1 MSSNIK
7 IQRICKYCKNEFTAR
22 TTSTKYCSH
31 KCNSRHYK
39 EKIREAKISKS
50 NAESKKEITFSLEA
64 VKAKEYLTVKEAA
77 TLLNCSQRAIYYNIN
92 CGFIKAVNL
101 GKRVTRIKRSV
112 IDKLF
117 EER

>member
-39 EKIREAKISKS
+39 EKVREAKIAKS
-50 NAESKKEITFSLEA
+50 NKESKEEITFSLEV
-64 VKAKEYLTVKEAA
+64 VKAKEYLTVKETA
-77 TLLNCSQRAIYYNIN
+77 TLLNCSKRAIYYNIN
-92 CGFIKAVNL
+92 CGFIEAVNL
-101 GKRVTRIKRSV
+101 GQRVTRIKRSV
-112 IDKLF
+112 IDRLF

>member
-31 KCNSRHYK
+31 KCNSRDYK
-39 EKIREAKISKS
+39 EKIREAKIAKS
-50 NAESKKEITFSLEA
+50 NKESKEEITFTIEA

-77 TLLNCSQRAIYYNIN
+77 TLLNCSKRAIYYNIN
-92 CGFIKAVNL
+92 CGYIEAVNL
-101 GKRVTRIKRSV
+101 GKRLTRIKISA
-112 IDKLF
+112 IDRLF
-117 EER
+117 EVR

>member
-39 EKIREAKISKS
+39 EKIREEKIAKS
-50 NAESKKEITFSLEA
+50 NEESKEEITFSIEA
-64 VKAKEYLTVKEAA
+64 IKGKKFLTVQEAA
-77 TLLNCSQRAIYYNIN
+77 TLLNCSKKIIYYNIN
-92 CGFIKAVNL
+92 CGNIDAVNL
-101 GKRVTRIKRSV
+101 GQRLTRIKISS

-117 EER
+117 EAR